1 MANELG
7 AIAVVNADA
16 DTMAIWHVAA
26 DPIAQTARLCGA
38 WVTGDLDTQ
47 RKVVAARKAV
57 VLGDRSIGSTTEVLA
72 HAGGIIDLKATLAA
86 IEQYTCGLDDIHHA
100 SRTPKGS
107 QRAPITWPT
116 LPEMLDWA
124 ALPAVPAGVVEE
136 PLIRS
141 TIAVA
146 RWMADLADAWA
157 AIETTRTSR
166 AHLSE
171 QNPSPLP
178 IPFVLQ

>member
-1 MANELG
+1 MSNELG
-7 AIAVVNADA
+7 AIAVVNGDA
-16 DTMAIWHVAA
+16 DMMAIWHVAV
-26 DPIAQTARLCGA
+26 DPVAQTARLCGA

-47 RKVVAARKAV
+47 RKVVAARRTV
-57 VLGDRSIGSTTEVLA
+57 VLDDSSIGSTTEVLD
-72 HAGGIIDLKATLAA
+72 HADGVIDLKATLAA
-86 IEQYTCGLDDIHHA
+86 IEQYTCGLDDIHYA

-107 QRAPITWPT
+107 RRAPITWPT
-116 LPEMLDWA
+116 LPHMLDWA
-124 ALPAVPAGVVEE
+124 ALPEVPAGVVKE
-136 PLIRS
+136 PIIRS

-157 AIETTRTSR
+157 AIETTRTSKP
-166 AHLSE
+166 HLSE